1 MRNVKSLVSQITLLS
16 FFILFFH
23 LNSFSQ
29 SSANYTFAT
38 NTTGSLIQD
47 ANSNSIDMSTGTTG
61 LITTTSSDQSASA
74 VTSIGF
80 NFIFMGNIYTQFSAS
95 SNGIIQLGSSA
106 VSSSNYVAS
115 GGTVS
120 SPKIS
125 AFGADLGTGTTGS
138 VKSKLVGTAPN
149 RCLVIEFKNMTL
161 LWTSSYTNDGTYQ
174 ARFYE
179 NGVIEFVY
187 GSMSITSTASATD
200 NTVSIGFSTNT
211 TANSFAYITTSSNT
225 ATTSGSFT
233 DNPVYPSG
241 NITNLHSTADGS
253 RRVYTF
259 TPPTAPAAPTWG
271 TPTSITTTGMTLN
284 WTDNATDELGYIILK
299 STDNVNFTQQGS
311 LLAANTIT
319 SIITGLA
326 PGTTFYWKIL
336 AIKEGSGSEA
346 SGSETTLAG
355 ATYYWVG
362 SSGST
367 WSTAANWNT
376 AADGTGSTR
385 SLVLTTDVLIV
396 DGAGT
401 TAGAATTISV
411 DLASFSI
418 GQFKV
423 TSNTACTLQSSITT
437 TRTITI
443 TGGGGTDFLIESGC
457 TLNLT
462 NSTNPIVFVFSGSG
476 NIGDIYG
483 TLNFGGSTSNGLTT
497 TGGTGTLVT
506 VYGTGIVNLG
516 AAGNTLVGSVAT
528 LSFLDGSNCNSTGAT
543 TTAPPVPLAT
553 WATNSNLTITG
564 ITSSTSSP
572 TYNNQS
578 FGNFTYN
585 CPLASATMS
594 FWTTSTTAV
603 IKGNLTI
610 TAGATGGTG
619 IFRALTS
626 GTLTVNGNVVVNQGR
641 FQSASSTG
649 TLIVLGNTTNNAN
662 GIIDILAG
670 TYSQRGSNFTNDG
683 TLTGVAS
690 TSTLQFYSPTNVA
703 QTLAGSGTVLT
714 NLGVI
719 SVQNSGGLTISHV
732 NQIPTLRVNLIAGTI
747 TGSGKIT
754 MGTGAALPVTTQIGI
769 TGLTTPGGSFDV
781 SPAYNLGT
789 GSYTVTYQQES
800 VNRTTGFEIPS
811 SRIVSNVILNNTNGV
826 TLAGGDLTIG
836 TSAAAGL
843 LTLTAGILDAGSSS
857 VILPFTGTSI
867 SGGSAT
873 SYVNGKLLRSF
884 AASRTASGTYTS
896 ATFFPIGKG
905 GSYMPIYIDPTTTSG
920 GSITFSAEAFTTNAG
935 TGIGGVTNLS
945 ANRWEALPTSG
956 SANLTN
962 TFIRISDATMVST
975 KKIVQG
981 DAAAGNYSGI
991 IPVTTG
997 AAGPPVTL
1005 TTATAILSANYIGY
1019 FAYGDLTP
1027 CTAPSN
1033 PPTVLTFSNLSS
1045 SSLTGTFTAANPSP
1059 NPASHYLV
1067 VRYASGATPTVPVD
1081 FTVYTVGATL
1091 GTGNVR
1097 AVLTSPTVTFND
1109 TGLSSGTTYD
1119 YYVYSYQNSA
1129 CNGPVYLSTHLLGSV
1144 STCAAT
1150 TGTPGSPTAS
1160 AVSQTQFTASWAA
1173 SSTSGV
1179 NYILDVATDAG
1190 FTTFVSGY
1198 NAKNVGTAL
1207 TDNVTLLTANTT
1219 YYVRVRAD
1227 LAGCFSANSATLSIL
1242 TECNSITSFP
1252 TSEPFATYLPSTCW
1266 KEGDLGDLTTGPSV
1280 ISQTA
1285 SSWIE
1290 DGYINSG
1297 TTGAAKINIDAT
1309 GDNEWLITPYYTIPS
1324 AGYRVKYSVG
1334 ATQWDATTAP
1344 TTPWET
1350 DDFVQLL
1357 VSTSTTNWT
1366 VLRTYNNTNVPSHL
1380 GQIDFND
1387 ISAYNGQTVRF
1398 AFRGVEGASNG
1409 SADIDFFIDNFA
1421 VELTPIPTITSLGTL
1436 SGCPGNT
1443 LVINGTNLEGA
1454 TAANVQIGG
1463 TPITSITS
1471 NSGTVLTVVTG
1482 AGTTGTVSVT
1492 IGANTATS
1500 TDTYT
1505 INPKPTASASSN
1517 SPICAGQ
1524 TLNLTGTT
1532 DASAGA
1538 TFAWSGPNTFTST
1551 DQNPTIAGATSAASG
1566 AYTFTVT
1573 STAGCT
1579 SNPATTIVTVNP
1591 TPSSLIITQGSA
1603 VGKCASAPAITLN
1616 ATGGELTGL
1625 SQVGTG
1631 TTTNATIGYPS
1642 PFSNYYGGTKHQIL
1656 IRASELMALGLPAN
1670 ANITSL
1676 TFNVFA
1682 VGSSF
1687 SGNLNNFQID
1697 MANTATNVLSS
1708 SSFVGSLTNVRAA
1721 STLSVPTSGLPTNLV
1736 IPITPFVW
1744 NGTDNLLIQTSY
1756 SNANSGTTNDF
1767 VQMQNSDPGFVS
1779 TNWYRV
1785 DGQTAAAVLAA
1796 STPSS
1801 SGNAR
1806 PNVGISYTSNTTI
1819 TWSPSTGLF
1828 TDAGGTMA
1836 YNGTDNAPTIYAAPS
1851 STQSYIATS
1860 TSAAGCTASATIN
1873 VVIEGTNVTSTADA
1887 GPGTLR
1893 AALACVV
1900 DGGTIMY
1907 DQPTTATT
1915 ILTAPLT
1922 IDKNVT
1928 IMGLDAANRPEITT
1942 SSSGISID
1950 ALKTLTLKDVDVKST
1965 APTQT
1970 FTGAG
1975 SVSISGLT
1983 VGKQ

>member
-16 FFILFFH
+16 FFIFSFH
-23 LNSFSQ
+23 MNGNTQNIS
-29 SSANYTFAT
+29 NYVFTS
-38 NTTGSLIQD
+38 NTTGSLED
-47 ANSNSIDMSTGTTG
+47 LSSGSTSLLTG
-61 LITTTSSDQSASA
+61 VNDDVSSA
-74 VTSIGF
+74 VAPIGF
-80 NFIFMGNIYTQFSAS
+80 NFIFMGVPYSHFSAN
-95 SNGIIQLGSSA
+95 SNGQMQLHTSSGA
-106 VSSSNYVAS
+106 TAI
-115 GGTVS
+115 GTNVTTAAGLAILA
-120 SPKIS
+120 PFTGDNEVGNGIS
-125 AFGADLGTGTTGS
+125 Y
-138 VKSKLVGTAPN
+138 KLIGTAPN
-149 RCLVIEFKNMTL
+149 RTLIVEWKQFYVNFVNINNAGNMQVWISET
-161 LWTSSYTNDGTYQ
+161 T
-174 ARFYE
+174 
-179 NGVIEFVY
+179 GVVNYVY
-187 GSMSITSTASATD
+187 GEIYNSSSSSQTRSI
-200 NTVSIGFSTNT
+200 SI
-211 TANSFAYITTSSNT
+211 AASNT
-225 ATTSGSFT
+225 ATTVGSITIAASPTFTASATLTSNTITAGSGTST
-233 DNPVYPSG
+233 GSPLIA
-241 NITNLHSTADGS
+241 NIGSSAQGS
-253 RRVYTF
+253 RRVFTF
-259 TPPTAPAAPTWG
+259 TPPAGVPAAPTWG
-271 TPTSITTTGMTLN
+271 TPTSITSTGMTLN
-284 WTDNATDELGYIILK
+284 WADNATDEVGYVILR

-319 SIITGLA
+319 SIITGLT
-326 PGTTFYWKIL
+326 PGTTYYWKIF
-336 AIKEGSGSEA
+336 AVKEGSGAEA
-346 SGSETTLAG
+346 SGSETTVAG

-362 SSGST
+362 TSGST
-367 WSTAANWNT
+367 WNTAANWNT

-385 SLVLTTDVLIV
+385 SAVATTDVLIV

-401 TAGAATTISV
+401 TAGTATTISV

-423 TSNTACTLQSSITT
+423 TSNTACTLQSSVTT

-443 TGGGGTDFLIESGC
+443 TGGGGTDFLIESGS

-462 NSTNPIVFVFSGSG
+462 NTSNAVAFAFSGSG
-476 NIGDIYG
+476 NVGDISG
-483 TLNFGGSTSNGLTT
+483 TLNFAGSTSNVLNT
-497 TGGTGTLVT
+497 TGGTGTLLT
-506 VYGTGIVNLG
+506 VNGTGIVNLG
-516 AAGNTLVGSVAT
+516 ATGNTLVGSVAT

-543 TTAPPVPLAT
+543 TGAPPVPLAT

-564 ITSSTSSP
+564 ITSSSTGA
-572 TYNNQS
+572 TNNNQS
-578 FGNFTYN
+578 FGNFIYN
-585 CPLASATMS
+585 CPTATGTMS
-594 FWTTSTTAV
+594 FWTSTTTAV

-703 QTLAGSGTVLT
+703 QTFAGAGTVLT
-714 NLGVI
+714 NLGVV
-719 SVQNSGGLTISHV
+719 SLQNTSGLTITHM
-732 NQIPTLRVNLIAGTI
+732 NQIITLRVNLFNGTI
-747 TGSGKIT
+747 TNSNKITLGIGSGSAIS
-754 MGTGAALPVTTQIGI
+754 QIGYSGNTLI
-769 TGLTTPGGSFDV
+769 GGSFDV
-781 SPAYNLGT
+781 APTFNIGT
-789 GSYTVTYQQES
+789 GTYTLFYSQES
-800 VNRTTGFEIPS
+800 ATRTTGFELPP
-811 SRIVSNVILNNTNGV
+811 SRIIHNATINNTSGV
-826 TLAGGDLTIG
+826 NLSGGDLTIG

-905 GSYMPIYIDPTTTSG
+905 GNYMPIYIDPTTTSG

-962 TFIRISDATMVST
+962 AFIKISDGTMVST

-1005 TTATAILSANYIGY
+1005 STATAILSANYIGY

-1033 PPTVLTFSNLSS
+1033 PPTVLTFSNLGST
-1045 SSLTGTFTAANPSP
+1045 SLTGTFTAANPSP

-1067 VRYASGATPTVPVD
+1067 VRYATGATPTVPVD

-1109 TGLSSGTTYD
+1109 SGLSLGTTYD

-1144 STCAAT
+1144 TTCAAT
-1150 TGTPGSPTAS
+1150 TGTPGTPTAS
-1160 AVSQTQFTASWAA
+1160 AVSQTQFTASWTA

-1207 TDNVTLLTANTT
+1207 TDNVTGLTVNTT

-1227 LAGCFSANSATLSIL
+1227 LAGCISLNSSTLTITTLCNTVSSFYENFETTTGTNFPSCWSKVGATGSANSQASTGILGARNLYMYNGATVSLPPVNNADAGTHRLRMKVRANFSIGETVFAGYLSNPL
-1242 TECNSITSFP
+1242 
-1252 TSEPFATYLPSTCW
+1252 
-1266 KEGDLGDLTTGPSV
+1266 D
-1280 ISQTA
+1280 A
-1285 SSWIE
+1285 SSFVSLGSIVT
-1290 DGYINSG
+1290 NS
-1297 TTGAAKINIDAT
+1297 TTVPQDFIVQPI
-1309 GDNEWLITPYYTIPS
+1309 
-1324 AGYRVKYSVG
+1324 
-1334 ATQWDATTAP
+1334 
-1344 TTPWET
+1344 TTPAGINVLALKT
-1350 DDFVQLL
+1350 GTMALSFL
-1357 VSTSTTNWT
+1357 VDE
-1366 VLRTYNNTNVPSHL
+1366 VYYEP
-1380 GQIDFND
+1380 I
-1387 ISAYNGQTVRF
+1387 
-1398 AFRGVEGASNG
+1398 
-1409 SADIDFFIDNFA
+1409 
-1421 VELTPIPTITSLGTL
+1421 PIPTITSLGTL
-1436 SGCPGNT
+1436 SGCPGDM

-1454 TAANVQIGG
+1454 TASNVQIGG
-1463 TPITSITS
+1463 TPVTSITS

-1482 AGTTGTVSVT
+1482 AGITGTVSVT

-1500 TDTYT
+1500 TDTYI

-1532 DASAGA
+1532 DASPGA

-1551 DQNPTIAGATSAASG
+1551 DQNPTIAGATSAALG

-1579 SNPATTIVTVNP
+1579 SNPASTIVTINP
-1591 TPSSLIITQGSA
+1591 TPSTLVIAQGSS

-1616 ATGGELTGL
+1616 ATGGDLTGL

-1631 TTTNATIGYPS
+1631 TTTNTTTGYPS
-1642 PFSNYYGGTKHQIL
+1642 LFSNYYGGTKHQIL
-1656 IRASELMALGLPAN
+1656 IRASELMALGVPAN

-1682 VGSSF
+1682 VGSTF

-1721 STLSVPTSGLPTNLV
+1721 STLSVPTSGLPTDLV

-1756 SNANSGTTNDF
+1756 SNANSGTSTDY

-1785 DGQTAAAVLAA
+1785 DGQTAASVLAA
-1796 STPSS
+1796 STPSG

-1851 STQSYIATS
+1851 STQSYIATA

-1873 VVIEGTNVTSTADA
+1873 VVIEGTNVTSPNDS

-1907 DQPTTATT
+1907 DQPTTVTT
-1915 ILTAPLT
+1915 VLTAPLT

-1942 SSSGISID
+1942 SASGISID
-1950 ALKTLTLKDVDVKST
+1950 AMKTLTLKDVDVKST

>member
-16 FFILFFH
+16 FFIFSFH
-23 LNSFSQ
+23 MNGNTQNIS
-29 SSANYTFAT
+29 NYVFTS
-38 NTTGSLIQD
+38 NTTGSLED
-47 ANSNSIDMSTGTTG
+47 LSSGSTSLLTG
-61 LITTTSSDQSASA
+61 VNDDVSSA
-74 VTSIGF
+74 VAPIGF
-80 NFIFMGNIYTQFSAS
+80 NFIFMGVPYSHFSAN
-95 SNGIIQLGSSA
+95 SNGQMQLHTSSGA
-106 VSSSNYVAS
+106 TAI
-115 GGTVS
+115 GTNVTTAAGLAILA
-120 SPKIS
+120 PFTGDNEVGNGIS
-125 AFGADLGTGTTGS
+125 Y
-138 VKSKLVGTAPN
+138 KLIGTAPN
-149 RCLVIEFKNMTL
+149 RTLIVEWKQFYVNFVNINNAGNMQVWISET
-161 LWTSSYTNDGTYQ
+161 T
-174 ARFYE
+174 
-179 NGVIEFVY
+179 GVVNYVY
-187 GSMSITSTASATD
+187 GEIYNSSSSSQTRSI
-200 NTVSIGFSTNT
+200 SI
-211 TANSFAYITTSSNT
+211 AASNT
-225 ATTSGSFT
+225 ATTVGSITIAASPTFTASATLTSNTITAGSGTST
-233 DNPVYPSG
+233 GSPLIA
-241 NITNLHSTADGS
+241 NIGSSAQGS
-253 RRVYTF
+253 RRVFTF
-259 TPPTAPAAPTWG
+259 TPPAGVPAAPTWG
-271 TPTSITTTGMTLN
+271 TPTSITSTGMTLN
-284 WTDNATDELGYIILK
+284 WADNATDEVGYVILR

-319 SIITGLA
+319 SIITGLT
-326 PGTTFYWKIL
+326 PGTTYYWKIF
-336 AIKEGSGSEA
+336 AVKEGSGAEA
-346 SGSETTLAG
+346 SGSETTVAG

-362 SSGST
+362 TSGST
-367 WSTAANWNT
+367 WNTAANWNT

-385 SLVLTTDVLIV
+385 SAVATTDVLIV

-401 TAGAATTISV
+401 TAGTATTISV

-423 TSNTACTLQSSITT
+423 TSNTACTLQSSVTT

-443 TGGGGTDFLIESGC
+443 TGGGGTDFLIESGS

-462 NSTNPIVFVFSGSG
+462 NTSNAVAFAFSGSG
-476 NIGDIYG
+476 NVGDISG
-483 TLNFGGSTSNGLTT
+483 TLNFAGSTSNVLNT
-497 TGGTGTLVT
+497 TGGTGTLLT
-506 VYGTGIVNLG
+506 VNGTGIVNLG
-516 AAGNTLVGSVAT
+516 ATGNTLVGSVAT

-543 TTAPPVPLAT
+543 TGAPPVPLAT

-564 ITSSTSSP
+564 ITSSSTGA
-572 TYNNQS
+572 TNNNQS
-578 FGNFTYN
+578 FGNFIYN
-585 CPLASATMS
+585 CPTATGTMS
-594 FWTTSTTAV
+594 FWTSTTTAV

-703 QTLAGSGTVLT
+703 QTFAGAGTVLT
-714 NLGVI
+714 NLGVV
-719 SVQNSGGLTISHV
+719 SLQNTSGLTITHM
-732 NQIPTLRVNLIAGTI
+732 NQIITLRVNLFNGTI
-747 TGSGKIT
+747 TNSNKITLGIGSGSAIS
-754 MGTGAALPVTTQIGI
+754 QIGYSGNTLI
-769 TGLTTPGGSFDV
+769 GGSFDV
-781 SPAYNLGT
+781 APTFNIGT
-789 GSYTVTYQQES
+789 GTYTLFYSQES
-800 VNRTTGFEIPS
+800 ATRTTGFELPP
-811 SRIVSNVILNNTNGV
+811 SRIIHNATINNTSGV
-826 TLAGGDLTIG
+826 NLSGGDLTIG

-905 GSYMPIYIDPTTTSG
+905 GNYMPIYIDPTTTSG

-962 TFIRISDATMVST
+962 AFIKISDGTMVST

-1005 TTATAILSANYIGY
+1005 STATAILSANYIGY

-1033 PPTVLTFSNLSS
+1033 PPTVLTFSNLGST
-1045 SSLTGTFTAANPSP
+1045 SLTGTFTAANPSP

-1067 VRYASGATPTVPVD
+1067 VRYATGATPTVPVD

-1109 TGLSSGTTYD
+1109 SGLSLGTTYD

-1144 STCAAT
+1144 TTCAAT
-1150 TGTPGSPTAS
+1150 TGTPGTPTAS
-1160 AVSQTQFTASWAA
+1160 AVSQTQFTASWTA

-1207 TDNVTLLTANTT
+1207 TDNVTGLTVNTT

-1227 LAGCFSANSATLSIL
+1227 LAGCISLNSSTLTITTLCNTVSSFYENFETTTGTNFPSCWSKVGATGSANSQASTGILGARNLYMYNGATVSLPPVNNADAGTHRLRMKVRANFSIGETVFAGYLSNPL
-1242 TECNSITSFP
+1242 
-1252 TSEPFATYLPSTCW
+1252 
-1266 KEGDLGDLTTGPSV
+1266 D
-1280 ISQTA
+1280 A
-1285 SSWIE
+1285 SSFVSLGSIVT
-1290 DGYINSG
+1290 NS
-1297 TTGAAKINIDAT
+1297 TTVPQDFIVQPI
-1309 GDNEWLITPYYTIPS
+1309 
-1324 AGYRVKYSVG
+1324 
-1334 ATQWDATTAP
+1334 
-1344 TTPWET
+1344 TTPAGINVLALKT
-1350 DDFVQLL
+1350 GTMALSFL
-1357 VSTSTTNWT
+1357 VDE
-1366 VLRTYNNTNVPSHL
+1366 VYYEP
-1380 GQIDFND
+1380 I
-1387 ISAYNGQTVRF
+1387 
-1398 AFRGVEGASNG
+1398 
-1409 SADIDFFIDNFA
+1409 
-1421 VELTPIPTITSLGTL
+1421 PIPTITSLGTL
-1436 SGCPGNT
+1436 SGCPGDM

-1454 TAANVQIGG
+1454 TASNVQIGG
-1463 TPITSITS
+1463 TPVTSITS

-1482 AGTTGTVSVT
+1482 AGITGTVSVT

-1500 TDTYT
+1500 TDTYI

-1532 DASAGA
+1532 DASPGA

-1551 DQNPTIAGATSAASG
+1551 DQNPTIAGATSAALG

-1579 SNPATTIVTVNP
+1579 SNPASTIVTINP
-1591 TPSSLIITQGSA
+1591 TPSTLVIAQGSS

-1616 ATGGELTGL
+1616 ATGGDLTGL

-1631 TTTNATIGYPS
+1631 TTTNTTTGYPS
-1642 PFSNYYGGTKHQIL
+1642 LFSNYYGGTKHQIL
-1656 IRASELMALGLPAN
+1656 IRASELMALGVPAN

-1682 VGSSF
+1682 VGSTF

-1721 STLSVPTSGLPTNLV
+1721 STLSVPTSGLPTDLV

-1756 SNANSGTTNDF
+1756 SNANSGTSTDY

-1785 DGQTAAAVLAA
+1785 DGQTAASVLAA
-1796 STPSS
+1796 STPSG

-1806 PNVGISYTSNTTI
+1806 PNVGISYTSNTTF

-1851 STQSYIATS
+1851 STQSYIATA

-1873 VVIEGTNVTSTADA
+1873 VVIEGTNVTSPNDS

-1907 DQPTTATT
+1907 DQPTTVTT
-1915 ILTAPLT
+1915 VLTAPLT

-1942 SSSGISID
+1942 SASGISID
-1950 ALKTLTLKDVDVKST
+1950 AMKTLTLKDVDVKST

>member
-336 AIKEGSGSEA
+336 AIKEGSGAEA

-376 AADGTGSTR
+376 TADGTGSTR

-1033 PPTVLTFSNLSS
+1033 PPTVLTFSNLGST
-1045 SSLTGTFTAANPSP
+1045 SLTGTFTAANPSP

-1109 TGLSSGTTYD
+1109 SGLSLGTTYD

-1129 CNGPVYLSTHLLGSV
+1129 CSGPVYLSTHLLGSV
-1144 STCAAT
+1144 TTCAAT
-1150 TGTPGSPTAS
+1150 TGTPGTPTAS
-1160 AVSQTQFTASWAA
+1160 AVSQTQFTASWTA

-1198 NAKNVGTAL
+1198 QAKNVGTTL
-1207 TDNVTLLTANTT
+1207 TDNVSGLSANTT
-1219 YYVRVRAD
+1219 YYVRVRAN
-1227 LAGCFSANSATLSIL
+1227 LAGCISLNSSTLTITTLCNTVSSFYENFETTTGTNFPSCWSKVGATGSANSQASTGILGARNLYMYNGATVSLPPVNNADAGTHRLRMKVRANLS
-1242 TECNSITSFP
+1242 
-1252 TSEPFATYLPSTCW
+1252 
-1266 KEGDLGDLTTGPSV
+1266 TGETV
-1280 ISQTA
+1280 F
-1285 SSWIE
+1285 
-1290 DGYINSG
+1290 
-1297 TTGAAKINIDAT
+1297 
-1309 GDNEWLITPYYTIPS
+1309 
-1324 AGYRVKYSVG
+1324 AGYLSNPL
-1334 ATQWDATTAP
+1334 DASTFVSLGSIVTNSTTVP
-1344 TTPWET
+1344 QDFIVQPITTPAGINVLALKT
-1350 DDFVQLL
+1350 GTMALSFL
-1357 VSTSTTNWT
+1357 VDE
-1366 VLRTYNNTNVPSHL
+1366 VYYEP
-1380 GQIDFND
+1380 I
-1387 ISAYNGQTVRF
+1387 
-1398 AFRGVEGASNG
+1398 
-1409 SADIDFFIDNFA
+1409 
-1421 VELTPIPTITSLGTL
+1421 PIPTITSLGTL

-1454 TAANVQIGG
+1454 TAPNVQIGG
-1463 TPITSITS
+1463 TPVTSITS

-1505 INPKPTASASSN
+1505 VHPKPTASASSN

-1538 TFAWSGPNTFTST
+1538 TFAWSGPNSFTST

-1579 SNPATTIVTVNP
+1579 SNPATIIVTVNP
-1591 TPSSLIITQGSA
+1591 TPSTLMITQGSS

-1616 ATGGELTGL
+1616 ATGGDLTGL

-1631 TTTNATIGYPS
+1631 TTTNATTGYPS

-1656 IRASELMALGLPAN
+1656 IRASELMALGVPAN

-1860 TSAAGCTASATIN
+1860 TSAAGCTVSATIN
-1873 VVIEGTNVTSTADA
+1873 VVIEGTTVTSTADA